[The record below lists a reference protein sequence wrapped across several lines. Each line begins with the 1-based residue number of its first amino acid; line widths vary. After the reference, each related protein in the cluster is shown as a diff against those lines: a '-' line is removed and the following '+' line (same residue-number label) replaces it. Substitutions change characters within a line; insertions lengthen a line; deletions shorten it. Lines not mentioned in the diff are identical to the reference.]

1 MRTLV
6 FVWGLLFAT
15 TLHAQGTGELTG
27 RFVLDGP
34 LPQPARLANDKGLE
48 LYDESLLV
56 DLETYGIANIVVY
69 LYLKPGEEPPKH
81 PESVRPTARIVA
93 KGYQY
98 RPHISVVHS
107 QAGATFHNADAHAHH
122 FQSLWVD
129 MQLDPGGE
137 TTIPHPLRT
146 YLPDSITSRLYPWMR
161 GYFLVTD
168 HPFVAVTDV
177 AGRFTIP
184 DLPPGEWTFRVW
196 HERTGY
202 IENVVDAGG
211 QKAEW
216 PKGRFTLTIKP
227 GENDLGWISVT
238 PEELEPPGTKRKK

>member
-93 KGYQY
+93 KDYQY

-107 QAGATFHNADAHAHH
+107 QAGVIFQNADAHAHH
-122 FQSLWVD
+122 FESLWFD
-129 MQLDPGGE
+129 IQLDPRGE
-137 TTIPHPLRT
+137 TAIPRPRRL
-146 YLPDSITSRLYPWMR
+146 YLPDSITNRLYPWMR
-161 GYFLVTD
+161 GYYFVTD
-168 HPFVAVTDV
+168 HPFVAVTD
-177 AGRFTIP
+177 ATGRFTVP
-184 DLPPGEWTFRVW
+184 DLPPGEWTFHVW

-216 PKGRFTLTIKP
+216 PKGRFTVTIKP
-227 GENDLGWISVT
+227 GENDLGWISIT
-238 PEELEPPGTKRKK
+238 PEELEPPKAERKK